1 MDFLKPEVVALIV
14 GVIGITE
21 ATKKAGIKL
30 PTVFTSLVLSIV
42 AGIIGASPLTWQ
54 TGATMAFI
62 VYGGATLGYEI
73 VLKRFSGK
81 ADA

>member
-1 MDFLKPEVVALIV
+1 MDFLRPEIIALIV

-30 PTVFTSLVLSIV
+30 PTVVTSLVLSIV

-54 TGATMAFI
+54 TGSTMAFI

-73 VLKRFSGK
+73 VLKRFSGTDK
-81 ADA
+81 

>member
-1 MDFLKPEVVALIV
+1 MDFLKPEIIALIV

-21 ATKKAGIKL
+21 ATKKMGIKI
-30 PTVFTSLVLSIV
+30 PTVATSLVLSIV

-73 VLKRFSGK
+73 VLNRFSGSAEK
-81 ADA
+81 

>member
-54 TGATMAFI
+54 TGATMSFI

-73 VLKRFSGK
+73 VLKRFAGTDK
-81 ADA
+81 

>member
-1 MDFLKPEVVALIV
+1 MDFLKPEIIALIV

-21 ATKKAGIKL
+21 ATKKMGLEI
-30 PTVFTSLVLSIV
+30 PTVATSLVLSVI

-62 VYGGATLGYEI
+62 VYGGATLGYEV
-73 VLKRFSGK
+73 VLKRFASK